1 MSLKGM
7 VLSWVSGDAVEEG
20 ERKETEMRDRNC
32 ERAGGRNGDR
42 HTVASNGHG
51 DGDRN
56 QKCHQWVKDSR
67 PAGEHALKP
76 WRTPAVFMG
85 AVGRTT
91 LDTMRAT
98 WIPLISDMCHGN
110 RACRPRPGVGRGA
123 GVLSKEEVE
132 RDSFGRV
139 TDFDLY
145 LICTQIKPF
154 GILTLISTGS
164 VLVSE
169 RGLPRLPTGPRR

>member
-1 MSLKGM
+1 MRKGRWPKRRQAHSGLEWTWRWRQKSE
-7 VLSWVSGDAVEEG
+7 VSPVGQRQQTSWGACAKTLEDSS
-20 ERKETEMRDRNC
+20 RLY
-32 ERAGGRNGDR
+32 GRR
-42 HTVASNGHG
+42 
-51 DGDRN
+51 
-56 QKCHQWVKDSR
+56 
-67 PAGEHALKP
+67 
-76 WRTPAVFMG
+76 
-85 AVGRTT
+85 GRTA
-91 LDTMRAT
+91 LDTVRAT
-98 WIPLISDMCHGN
+98 WIPLISDTCHGN